1 MSSLDLS
8 RLGRGPPRRIPLLS
22 PGRMALPLRLRG
34 GMLRA
39 SAMMIALAVAVSVGA
54 FSGTFFARGEQ
65 RPAPAPLNVGYISD
79 PISEF
84 RTDVDGDG
92 LFDALVLR
100 IPFVVNESG
109 HFSLQ
114 AWMTANGASAA
125 NFTNLVLSAGTHV
138 VDLVLPGW
146 RIRLTQTDGPYAVE
160 IGMNSDVNLFG
171 PAGVAGVRPLSRL
184 RVPRRAPR
192 RSSRPCDRPGWRW
205 ALQLPRGPRSAKR
218 YEGPGLRP
226 PRRSVLARRDMVLR
240 VRTQSHVLG
249 CRDVAVRPSIFRGPD
264 PKERGR
270 WPVSRRGPT
279 RWGVFGLVADR
290 IVRDGCVF
298 RLPVLPPAGRLPRQS
313 HRSGG

>member
-1 MSSLDLS
+1 
-8 RLGRGPPRRIPLLS
+8 
-22 PGRMALPLRLRG
+22 
-34 GMLRA
+34 
-39 SAMMIALAVAVSVGA
+39 MMIALAVAVSVGA

-146 RIRLTQTDGPYAVE
+146 RIRLTQTDGGSHAWTRHVR
-160 IGMNSDVNLFG
+160 
-171 PAGVAGVRPLSRL
+171 GVTRPTSY
-184 RVPRRAPR
+184 
-192 RSSRPCDRPGWRW
+192 GN
-205 ALQLPRGPRSAKR
+205 
-218 YEGPGLRP
+218 E
-226 PRRSVLARRDMVLR
+226 SV
-240 VRTQSHVLG
+240 VLG
-249 CRDVAVRPSIFRGPD
+249 GNGLGIAFFFR
-264 PKERGR
+264 
-270 WPVSRRGPT
+270 
-279 RWGVFGLVADR
+279 
-290 IVRDGCVF
+290 
-298 RLPVLPPAGRLPRQS
+298 
-313 HRSGG
+313 